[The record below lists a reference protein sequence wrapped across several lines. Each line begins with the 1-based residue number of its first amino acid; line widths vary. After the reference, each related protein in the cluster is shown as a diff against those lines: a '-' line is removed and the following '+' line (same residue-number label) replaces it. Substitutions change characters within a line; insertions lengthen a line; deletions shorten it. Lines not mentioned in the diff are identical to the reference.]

1 MGNQNKVS
9 FWNKIDNRVIGF
21 IVGMIVPF
29 VTYFVVYFTQY
40 GHLPFSEFYHLSKME
55 NTAPLILR
63 FMVFPN
69 LIFFLIGNI
78 TKKFSFCWGVFY
90 ASILFIVPMLL
101 IKFL

>member
-9 FWNKIDNRVIGF
+9 FGTKIDNRVIGF

-29 VTYFVVYFTQY
+29 LAYFVIYFTQY
-40 GHLPFSEFYHLSKME
+40 GHLPFSEFYHQSKME
-55 NTAPLILR
+55 FTAPLILR
-63 FMVFPN
+63 AMVFPN

-78 TKKFSFCWGVFY
+78 AKKFSFCWGVFY